1 MDDSKIKIPYHVGII
16 VDGNGRWAEEQG
28 KKRSYGHKIGS
39 ENLEKLSRYILSQT
53 GVKILSVYV
62 FSTENFKRSKEEV
75 DYLMNLFTKKFKSD
89 AKLYQKENI
98 KVVFSGRREPLSEE
112 VLKTIDEITEMTK
125 NNTGGILNFCLNY
138 GGRAEII
145 DATLKI
151 SKDLGQNK
159 ITEEEINEDLFAH
172 YLYQDLPPIDF
183 LIRTSG
189 EYRISNFML
198 WQASYAEFY
207 FPETYFP
214 DFNNDEFDKAILE
227 YTKRDR
233 RFGGNHYEKTN
244 P

>member
-1 MDDSKIKIPYHVGII
+1 MDYSKMKIPHHVGII
-16 VDGNGRWAEEQG
+16 VDGNGRWAKKNG

-39 ENLEKLSRYILSQT
+39 ENLEKLSRYILTKT
-53 GVKILSVYV
+53 GIKILSVYV
-62 FSTENFKRSKEEV
+62 FSTENFKRSTEEV
-75 DYLMNLFTKKFKSD
+75 DYLMDLFTTKFKND
-89 AKLYQKENI
+89 AKKYQKENI
-98 KVVFSGRREPLSEE
+98 KVVFSGRKEPLKKE
-112 VLKTIDEITEMTK
+112 VLETMDEITEMTK

-138 GGRAEII
+138 GGHAEIV

-151 SKDLGQNK
+151 HHELQNGK
-159 ITEEEINEDLFAH
+159 IKEEDVNEALYQH

-207 FPETYFP
+207 FPSTYFP
-214 DFNNDEFDKAILE
+214 DFNEKEFEKAILE

-233 RFGGNHYEKTN
+233 RFGGIDYEKKGH
-244 P
+244 